1 MSSFWHNF
9 RSYRRLCSGKNSEE
23 RARLRM
29 VLRSGPL
36 GLGMTM
42 AHQMTHFFVDEI
54 GFLPPEKR

>member
-29 VLRSGPL
+29 MIRSGPL
-36 GLGMTM
+36 SLGFAM
-42 AHQMTHFFVDEI
+42 AQQMKILFADGI
-54 GFLPPEKR
+54 SFLPPENR